1 LAYADSVRMLL
12 TEIGDGMERSK
23 LELLLPSLFPGVR
36 STSTSR
42 GYVSV
47 LVTLGLVEVVGRTVR
62 PTAEGRRFRRSGD
75 RGVLREALVRR
86 VYGVEEL
93 LEELTVGPTTCPDL
107 TRMLAARDVA
117 WNHPMAV
124 RYRVWW
130 LVATDAVR
138 AQRNSR
144 VDVLTLT
151 KRGVS
156 LLQPLS

>member
-1 LAYADSVRMLL
+1 MLL
-12 TEIGDGMERSK
+12 TEIGDEMERSK
-23 LELLLPSLFPGVR
+23 LELLLPSLFPGVK
-36 STSTSR
+36 STSTAR

-47 LVTLGLVEVVGRTVR
+47 LVTLGLVEVTRRKVR
-62 PTAEGRRFRRSGD
+62 PTAEGLRFRRSDD

-86 VYGVEEL
+86 VYGVEEV
-93 LEELTVGPTTCPDL
+93 LEELAAGPTTCPDL
-107 TRMLAARDVA
+107 TRTLAERDVS

-138 AQRNSR
+138 AQRKSR

-151 KRGVS
+151 KWGLS
-156 LLQPLS
+156 LLPPSS